1 MLQLIPWWVQQKV
14 WVYEFWRDKKLT
26 TEPSLRGRGKRYKQ
40 SVKDIEHGRHY
51 NVDEAIELLKLASSV
66 KFDETFELHLRT
78 NADPRHADQQ
88 IRSVSVLP
96 HGTGKAKTVI
106 AFVQGS
112 AVALARESG
121 ADFIGDEETIKRIE
135 TEGWVDF
142 DVAIATPDVMG
153 QIGKLGR
160 VLGRKGL
167 MPNPRTGTVVQPE
180 DIGAAINEVKQGR
193 VEFRMDRSGNIH
205 VAIGKVSFQNS
216 QVAENL
222 FTVVGAITRAKPDGI
237 KGSLFKSIHLT
248 TTMGPSISLD
258 IGSVQNASI

>member
-1 MLQLIPWWVQQKV
+1 
-14 WVYEFWRDKKLT
+14 LT

-40 SVKDIEHGRHY
+40 SVKGIEHGREY
-51 NVDEAIELLKLASSV
+51 SVDDAIELLKVASNV
-66 KFDETFELHLRT
+66 KFDETFELHIRT

-88 IRSVSVLP
+88 IRSVTVLP
-96 HGTGKAKTVI
+96 HGTGKTRKVI

-112 AVALARESG
+112 AVTVARESG
-121 ADFIGDEETIKRIE
+121 ADYIGDEETIKRIE
-135 TEGWVDF
+135 TEGWIDF

-180 DIGAAINEVKQGR
+180 DIGAAINEVKKGR
-193 VEFRMDRSGNIH
+193 VEFRMDRTGNIH

-216 QVAENL
+216 QLAENL
-222 FTVVGAITRAKPDGI
+222 LAIVGAITRSKPDGI
-237 KGSLFKSIHLT
+237 KGSLYKSIHLT
-248 TTMGPSISLD
+248 TTMGPSVVLD
-258 IGSVQNASI
+258 IAAVQNASG